1 MELIKNIFLEARIA
15 SEEERAVV
23 ALALEGV
30 ASRKGTGFRT
40 LETLESWK
48 RREDMVDMLGDGA
61 SETRVLGRGQII
73 GQRTKVKRKGRRRGG
88 QRNGE
93 MKRRGGGRGRRGG
106 WSGGW
111 LNERGG
117 GSALGRVLR
126 GTRERVGE

>member
-1 MELIKNIFLEARIA
+1 MELIRNIFLEARIA

-30 ASRKGTGFRT
+30 ASRKGTGFRM

-106 WSGGW
+106 
-111 LNERGG
+111 
-117 GSALGRVLR
+117 
-126 GTRERVGE
+126 